1 MNTQCPKG
9 CYDPMIGYRKSRL
22 ISPPPITPPPVLPLL
37 AHLPY
42 KKSISTVISPLD
54 VSPLLAID
62 INFEFLRRF
71 FLKSDLLNF
80 TFKIFSSAPA
90 GFETLF

>member
-1 MNTQCPKG
+1 
-9 CYDPMIGYRKSRL
+9 MIGYRKSRL
-22 ISPPPITPPPVLPLL
+22 ISPPPINAPPPPVLPLL

-42 KKSISTVISPLD
+42 KKNIFTVISPLD

-71 FLKSDLLNF
+71 FF
-80 TFKIFSSAPA
+80 
-90 GFETLF
+90 